1 MKVLMLN
8 GSPKANGNTYTALL
22 EIGRQL
28 EKEGIEYEI
37 VQMGG
42 KPVRDCIGCNGCAGK
57 GQCVFGDD
65 MVNEVIANLTTEQI
79 GELQFVEDTV
89 NGLVGLRQV
98 APGSREVNAAFQEK
112 YYVHRTQG
120 AETWWNYDQIKA
132 VAETEDYFALL
143 LGKSQGQVYDKKGF
157 SWGTPED
164 FRTLIQQKTGLRVQ
178 KVR

>member
-1 MKVLMLN
+1 MKKSL
-8 GSPKANGNTYTALL
+8 P
-22 EIGRQL
+22 
-28 EKEGIEYEI
+28 
-37 VQMGG
+37 
-42 KPVRDCIGCNGCAGK
+42 P
-57 GQCVFGDD
+57 
-65 MVNEVIANLTTEQI
+65 
-79 GELQFVEDTV
+79 
-89 NGLVGLRQV
+89 
-98 APGSREVNAAFQEK
+98 
-112 YYVHRTQG
+112 HRTQG